1 MYINKPLKIHPGR
14 LLKQVTAMLSKRK
27 YNVISLRRAEYTER
41 SRRVFRIL
49 LNVCDGAFH

>member
-1 MYINKPLKIHPGR
+1 MYIDKPLKIHPGR
-14 LLKQVTAMLSKRK
+14 LLKQVTGCFPKRK
-27 YNVISLRRAEYTER
+27 YNVTSLRRSEYTER

>member
-1 MYINKPLKIHPGR
+1 MYIDKPLKSHPGR
-14 LLKQVTAMLSKRK
+14 LLKQVTGMLSKRK
-27 YNVISLRRAEYTER
+27 YNATSLRCSEYTEM